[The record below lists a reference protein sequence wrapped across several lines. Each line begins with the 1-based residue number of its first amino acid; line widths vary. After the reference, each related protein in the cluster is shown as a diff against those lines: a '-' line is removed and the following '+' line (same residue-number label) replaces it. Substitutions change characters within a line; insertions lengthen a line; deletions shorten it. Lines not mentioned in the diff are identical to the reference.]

1 LVNGLSILYVLYIVS
16 QTAKVKK
23 TLSMT
28 EEILGLINDK
38 EVGKKS
44 KGTTIKNEL
53 FNNPDGADYQ

>member
-1 LVNGLSILYVLYIVS
+1 MNGLSILYVLYIVS

-38 EVGKKS
+38 EVGKKP
-44 KGTTIKNEL
+44 KGPSIKKEL
-53 FNNPDGADYQ
+53 FNNQDGADYQ